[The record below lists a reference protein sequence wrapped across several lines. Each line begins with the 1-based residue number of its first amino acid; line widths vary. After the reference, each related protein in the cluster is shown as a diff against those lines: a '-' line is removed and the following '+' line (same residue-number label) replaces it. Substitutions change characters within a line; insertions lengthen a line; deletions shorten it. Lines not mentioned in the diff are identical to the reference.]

1 MTKHSYETQYLDLL
15 RNIRDNGDDT
25 TDRTGVGT
33 RGIMGAQMR
42 YDLRDGFP
50 LLQTKRVPLGVVAT
64 ELCWMLQGRRDLR
77 YLVER
82 NCNIWNEWPYVNYMR
97 ATSQALPPQDS
108 DEWKGS
114 MADYIE
120 RVKTDDEF
128 SEEFGDLGPVYG
140 YQWRHWPDGSFNG
153 IDQLGSVQ
161 EQIKRGSDSR
171 RLIVSAWNPADI
183 EEMAVAGLPPCHM
196 MYQFKRWP
204 DGSLDMGLYQRSADM
219 FLGVPFNMAQYALLL
234 TMMAEV
240 TGTTPR
246 YFTHSFG
253 DAHIYTNHFD
263 QVEEQLSRE
272 PLLATRLLS
281 GAPRI
286 ELSPYADAKDVADFE
301 PSDVTVDKYFPMKA
315 IKAPV
320 AI

>member
-1 MTKHSYETQYLDLL
+1 MTTKSYEHQYLDLL
-15 RNIRDNGDDT
+15 RRIRDEGENND
-25 TDRTGVGT
+25 DRTGVGT

-42 YDLRDGFP
+42 YDLREGFP

-82 NCNIWNEWPYVNYMR
+82 DCNIWNEWPFTNYLR
-97 ATSQALPPQDS
+97 ATNQSAPPQGS
-108 DEWKGS
+108 DEWRGK
-114 MADYIE
+114 MADYVE
-120 RVKTDDEF
+120 RIKTDDDF
-128 SEEFGDLGPVYG
+128 SDKFGDLGPVYG
-140 YQWRHWPDGSFNG
+140 YQWRHWPNGTEQG
-153 IDQLGSVQ
+153 IDQLGEVQ
-161 EQIKRGSDSR
+161 EQIKQGSNSR
-171 RLIVSAWNPADI
+171 RLVVSAWNPADT
-183 EEMAVAGLPPCHM
+183 EAMAVAGLPPCHM

-253 DAHIYTNHFD
+253 DAHIYNNHVE

-272 PLLATRLLS
+272 HWLENRALPT
-281 GAPRI
+281 I
-286 ELSPYADAKDVADFE
+286 ELSPYAETDDVGHFE
-301 PSDVTVDKYFPMKA
+301 PLDVTVQRYLPLA
-315 IKAPV
+315 TIKAPV